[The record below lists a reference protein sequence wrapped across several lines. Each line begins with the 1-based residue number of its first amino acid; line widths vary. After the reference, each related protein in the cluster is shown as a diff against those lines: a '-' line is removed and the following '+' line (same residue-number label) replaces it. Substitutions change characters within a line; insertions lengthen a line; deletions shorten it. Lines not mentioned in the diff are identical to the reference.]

1 MSIYQETIYSR
12 RGFFKVA
19 GIGLLGL
26 TALGGM
32 AGCSSGSS
40 SSSSDSDSKLETI
53 KSRGKLNAGVKKD
66 VPGYGYYDPAKG
78 KFEGLEVNLCYQF
91 AAAIFGVSYEEAQS
105 QNLVEFTDV
114 TPKTR
119 GPLIDNGQ
127 LDVVCATYTITTK
140 RKESWDF
147 TTPYRTDYIGLMVKK
162 RSNFKKIEDLD
173 GKVIGVSQGATTQS
187 AVEKM
192 LEDNKINAKPE
203 FRAFSGYPIIKSSL
217 DAGNIDCFAMDRSTL
232 AGYMNE
238 TVELLEPDVKFGE
251 QNFGASTKKGSDLST
266 LCDTV
271 VKNCLENGWLDEQI
285 SEWGLI

>member
-1 MSIYQETIYSR
+1 MGIITDKIYTR
-12 RGFFKVA
+12 REFLKMTGISVA
-19 GIGLLGL
+19 TATAL
-26 TALGGM
+26 TAL
-32 AGCSSGSS
+32 AGCAPSS
-40 SSSSDSDSKLETI
+40 SSTDSSSSKIETI
-53 KSRGKLNAGVKKD
+53 KARGHLNAGVKKD

-91 AAAIFGVSYEEAQS
+91 AAAIFDTSYDDAIS

-127 LDVVCATYTITTK
+127 LDVVCATYTITEK

-162 RSNFKKIEDLD
+162 RSNFKKIADLN

-187 AVEKM
+187 AIEKM
-192 LEDNKINAKPE
+192 LVDNNIDAKPE

-232 AGYMNE
+232 AGYMND
-238 TVELLEPDVKFGE
+238 TVELLEPEILFGE
-251 QNFGASTKKGSDLST
+251 QNFGASTKKGSDLSKI
-266 LCDTV
+266 CDEV
-271 VKNCLENGWLDEQI
+271 VQKCLENGWLDEQI
-285 SEWGLI
+285 KDWGLI

>member
-1 MSIYQETIYSR
+1 MIIKEKIYTR
-12 RGFFKVA
+12 RSFLKS
-19 GIGLLGL
+19 L
-26 TALGGM
+26 ALGACALPLASI
-32 AGCSSGSS
+32 AGCGSS
-40 SSSSDSDSKLETI
+40 SSSQGDNSTNKLETI
-53 KSRGKLNAGVKKD
+53 RSRGHLNAGVKKD
-66 VPGYGYYDPAKG
+66 VPGYGYFDPAKG

-91 AAAIFGVSYEEAQS
+91 AASIFGVSYDDAQS
-105 QNLVEFTDV
+105 QNLVEYTDV

-127 LDVVCATYTITTK
+127 LDVVCATYTITEK

-162 RSNFKKIEDLD
+162 RSNFSKISDLD

-187 AVEKM
+187 AIEKM
-192 LEDNKINAKPE
+192 LVDNNIDATPE

-232 AGYMNE
+232 AGYMND

-251 QNFGASTKKGSDLST
+251 QKFGASTKKGSDLSK
-266 LCDTV
+266 LCDEV
-271 VKNCLENGWLDEQI
+271 VQRCLDDGWLDEQI
-285 SEWGLI
+285 EMWGLI